1 MIFGFAS
8 NSALAAC
15 GSSNGGTFAFPPTTN
30 LCSIDTSPSSV
41 VTNPTTFTWSCYYD
55 CCNSGSWVD
64 RSAGTPKASAFYDE
78 VAISATGQ
86 YQAIGDNGDVFV
98 SSDFGL
104 TWTKYDNLVNGVGAN
119 CANVKGLVI
128 SEAGQNQIMA
138 CDTGIFYSTNYGQN
152 WTRSGT
158 ISGFISLD
166 SSPSGQYLVA
176 NSASNIYTSS
186 DYGQTWIAI
195 IGSVGAY
202 SNKIYASAISS
213 DGTKIAVLGQA
224 SITKEG
230 LFYGT
235 YSGSWTFIKK
245 SEYSLGAFSTYKDID
260 MSADGK
266 YISFPYHTAINGYRV
281 YYSSDF
287 GSSFLFYSFGA
298 VNYVKKIEM
307 SASGRCQ
314 MASVG
319 IGSVYVSSDYGAS
332 WSSAL
337 SSSLGVDIAM
347 SASGLYKAAVGSD
360 AMYAYLANPSTNCF
374 SSDSCSAISSSIING
389 VCGSDDGQTFTS
401 APASNLCSA
410 GLATSVTSNTSTYT
424 WDCTGSGGGATVN
437 CDATRNYLVTYTS
450 TAGGSCVPA
459 SRTVAYNA
467 TSAAPTCTPNV
478 GYSLNNFTRTSGGG
492 GTLNSATGEVTNVTG
507 SQTIQANFIIS
518 VNGSCG
524 SAHDHGYSSTAE
536 IDLASERCNS
546 GSFTSFVD
554 AGATWTWQCTGSGGG
569 STANC
574 FARKV
579 AVGSASGKIFKNEP
593 IANLCLYGNATPRT
607 LISDIWY
614 WACTDNPG
622 VDAIGFTYK
631 TTCGSSNGGTFS
643 SPPASNLCKYGG
655 ASLVSTNPLTYDW
668 TCTGNDSLTVSCS
681 AVRTG
686 VNGVC
691 GSDDGKVLSS
701 SPINLCS
708 SGTPTG
714 ISGTY
719 SWQCTGSG
727 GGTTAD
733 CSAEKIT
740 FINPFDFI
748 ADENCW
754 YCEYYLDDEGNLK
767 KGKIVDGNAILELR
781 FSLTTIEYN
790 YYKIGIGTNNISPL
804 MQTVNWMSF
813 SGEPFA
819 VSVTKSGSDYSTG
832 NSLYITY
839 GNGINGKEYYWFV
852 KLKNSL
858 TGEET
863 DWVPSLNSFST
874 PKKPFPVVRI
884 KADKTTVVVGSDVQY
899 CSTVDSLERSGNLTA
914 TSLKCF
920 DVCWQGTGTT
930 AVLTS
935 DNWKCSICYD
945 NTGNPSLCTTN
956 FDQNKFS
963 WNLSESAGTY
973 ISPLTGLPTADSDKN
988 KVPNPIF
995 RYTSLINVNKP
1006 ILVIKGSDCA
1016 SEGEAGIKIPLPIW
1030 RESQ

>member
-536 IDLASERCNS
+536 IDL
-546 GSFTSFVD
+546 
-554 AGATWTWQCTGSGGG
+554 
-569 STANC
+569 
-574 FARKV
+574 
-579 AVGSASGKIFKNEP
+579 
-593 IANLCLYGNATPRT
+593 
-607 LISDIWY
+607 
-614 WACTDNPG
+614 
-622 VDAIGFTYK
+622 
-631 TTCGSSNGGTFS
+631 
-643 SPPASNLCKYGG
+643 
-655 ASLVSTNPLTYDW
+655 
-668 TCTGNDSLTVSCS
+668 
-681 AVRTG
+681 
-686 VNGVC
+686 
-691 GSDDGKVLSS
+691 
-701 SPINLCS
+701 
-708 SGTPTG
+708 
-714 ISGTY
+714 
-719 SWQCTGSG
+719 
-727 GGTTAD
+727 
-733 CSAEKIT
+733 
-740 FINPFDFI
+740 
-748 ADENCW
+748 
-754 YCEYYLDDEGNLK
+754 
-767 KGKIVDGNAILELR
+767 
-781 FSLTTIEYN
+781 
-790 YYKIGIGTNNISPL
+790 
-804 MQTVNWMSF
+804 
-813 SGEPFA
+813 
-819 VSVTKSGSDYSTG
+819 
-832 NSLYITY
+832 
-839 GNGINGKEYYWFV
+839 
-852 KLKNSL
+852 
-858 TGEET
+858 
-863 DWVPSLNSFST
+863 
-874 PKKPFPVVRI
+874 
-884 KADKTTVVVGSDVQY
+884 
-899 CSTVDSLERSGNLTA
+899 
-914 TSLKCF
+914 
-920 DVCWQGTGTT
+920 
-930 AVLTS
+930 
-935 DNWKCSICYD
+935 
-945 NTGNPSLCTTN
+945 
-956 FDQNKFS
+956 
-963 WNLSESAGTY
+963 
-973 ISPLTGLPTADSDKN
+973 
-988 KVPNPIF
+988 
-995 RYTSLINVNKP
+995 
-1006 ILVIKGSDCA
+1006 
-1016 SEGEAGIKIPLPIW
+1016 
-1030 RESQ
+1030 